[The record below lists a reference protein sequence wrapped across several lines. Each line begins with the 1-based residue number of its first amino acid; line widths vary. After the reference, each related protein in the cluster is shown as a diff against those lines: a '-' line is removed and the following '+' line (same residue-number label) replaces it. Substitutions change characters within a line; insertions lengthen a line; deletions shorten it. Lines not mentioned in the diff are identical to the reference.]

1 MAPPLIV
8 NGILFAVTAGLSP
21 NLDIGGLG
29 GAVLGAL
36 VVAVASTLLELVF
49 RPIPEGSSDSI

>member
-1 MAPPLIV
+1 
-8 NGILFAVTAGLSP
+8 VTAGLSP

-49 RPIPEGSSDSI
+49 RPIPEDSGDAT